1 MTADEGKASAVF
13 FFATKC
19 NINWTKMY
27 GIVGGLLKPDG
38 YNNVNNSCKCCNSI
52 IRWKYMNNMNSDKKA
67 VRKNYLDNIRWIT
80 VVIVVLYH
88 VLYMYNAE
96 GVSGGIGQITK
107 LSTQPYD
114 IFQYLVYPWFMP
126 VLFIVAGI
134 SSRLYLEK
142 HTNKEFI
149 KSRTTK
155 LLVPSTLGLFVFQFI
170 QGYVSMNLGDGVA
183 ALAAAGVPKF
193 VIYFI
198 MVATGSGVLWFVH
211 LLWIYSV
218 VLVLIRKIEKGK
230 LLEVGSKAQMWLIV
244 LLFFPI
250 WGAAQILNAPI
261 VSVYRFA
268 FYFVFFMLG
277 YYVFSN
283 EEVMDKLKKY
293 AVVFI
298 VIGVALSISF
308 AVINFIIRGGS
319 NFGDK
324 PVNRGPLF
332 AACAY
337 FGSLAMLSGMARFG
351 DFSNDFTK
359 WMSSH
364 SFGLYV
370 FHYLGIS
377 TVALVFAKNAL
388 LPAPLC
394 YLLSLIAGFLFGYG
408 LYAIIS
414 RIPFFRWAIL
424 GISKKKVKN
433 SEE

>member
-1 MTADEGKASAVF
+1 
-13 FFATKC
+13 
-19 NINWTKMY
+19 
-27 GIVGGLLKPDG
+27 
-38 YNNVNNSCKCCNSI
+38 
-52 IRWKYMNNMNSDKKA
+52 MNNDKKT
-67 VRKNYLDNIRWIT
+67 VRKYYLDNIRWIT

-88 VLYMYNAE
+88 VFYMYNAE
-96 GVSGGIGQITK
+96 GVLGGVGQITK

-155 LLVPSTLGLFVFQFI
+155 LLVPSTIGLFVFQFI
-170 QGYVSMNLGDGVA
+170 QGYVSMHLADGA
-183 ALAAAGVPKF
+183 KELAAIGVPKF
-193 VIYFI
+193 VIYLI
-198 MVATGSGVLWFVH
+198 MVASGSGVLWFVH

-218 VLVLIRKIEKGK
+218 VLVLLRKIEKGK
-230 LLEVGSKAQMWLIV
+230 LIEVCSKTQIWLMV

-250 WGAAQILNAPI
+250 WGAAQILNTPI
-261 VSVYRFA
+261 VQVYRFA
-268 FYFVFFMLG
+268 FYFVFFIMG

-298 VIGVALSISF
+298 VIGVALCITF
-308 AVINFIIRGGS
+308 AVVNFVILGGT
-319 NFGDK
+319 NYADK
-324 PVNRGPLF
+324 PVNRGPLYV
-332 AACAY
+332 ACAY

-377 TVALVFAKNAL
+377 SVALVFAKNAL

-394 YLLSLIAGFLFGYG
+394 YLLSLVAGFLFGYG
-408 LYAIIS
+408 LYALIS
-414 RIPFFRWAIL
+414 RIPFFRWAVL

-433 SEE
+433 TSR

>member
-1 MTADEGKASAVF
+1 
-13 FFATKC
+13 
-19 NINWTKMY
+19 
-27 GIVGGLLKPDG
+27 
-38 YNNVNNSCKCCNSI
+38 
-52 IRWKYMNNMNSDKKA
+52 MNNMNCDKKA

-319 NFGDK
+319 NFADK
-324 PVNRGPLF
+324 PVNKGPLF
-332 AACAY
+332 AAYAY

>member
-1 MTADEGKASAVF
+1 
-13 FFATKC
+13 
-19 NINWTKMY
+19 
-27 GIVGGLLKPDG
+27 
-38 YNNVNNSCKCCNSI
+38 
-52 IRWKYMNNMNSDKKA
+52 MNNMNSDKKA

-155 LLVPSTLGLFVFQFI
+155 FLVPSTLGLFVFQFI

-319 NFGDK
+319 NFADK
-324 PVNRGPLF
+324 PINRGPLF

>member
-1 MTADEGKASAVF
+1 
-13 FFATKC
+13 
-19 NINWTKMY
+19 
-27 GIVGGLLKPDG
+27 
-38 YNNVNNSCKCCNSI
+38 
-52 IRWKYMNNMNSDKKA
+52 MNNDKKT
-67 VRKNYLDNIRWIT
+67 VRKYYLDNIRWIT

-88 VLYMYNAE
+88 VFYMYNAE
-96 GVSGGIGQITK
+96 GVLGGVGQITK

-155 LLVPSTLGLFVFQFI
+155 LLVPSTIGLFVFQFI
-170 QGYVSMNLGDGVA
+170 QGYVSMHLADGA
-183 ALAAAGVPKF
+183 KELAAIGVPKF
-193 VIYFI
+193 VIYLI
-198 MVATGSGVLWFVH
+198 MVASGSGVLWFVH

-218 VLVLIRKIEKGK
+218 VLVLLRKIEKGK
-230 LLEVGSKAQMWLIV
+230 LIEVCSKTQIWLMV

-250 WGAAQILNAPI
+250 WGAAQILNTPI
-261 VSVYRFA
+261 VQVYRFA
-268 FYFVFFMLG
+268 FYFVFFIMG

-283 EEVMDKLKKY
+283 EEVMEKLKKY

-298 VIGVALSISF
+298 VIGVALCITF
-308 AVINFIIRGGS
+308 AVVNFVILGGT
-319 NFGDK
+319 NYADK
-324 PVNRGPLF
+324 PVNRGPLYV
-332 AACAY
+332 ACAY

-377 TVALVFAKNAL
+377 SVALVFAKNAL

-394 YLLSLIAGFLFGYG
+394 YLLSLVAGFLFGYG
-408 LYAIIS
+408 LYALIS
-414 RIPFFRWAIL
+414 RIPFFRWAVL

-433 SEE
+433 TSR

>member
-1 MTADEGKASAVF
+1 
-13 FFATKC
+13 
-19 NINWTKMY
+19 
-27 GIVGGLLKPDG
+27 
-38 YNNVNNSCKCCNSI
+38 
-52 IRWKYMNNMNSDKKA
+52 MNNMNSDKKT

-319 NFGDK
+319 NFADK
-324 PVNRGPLF
+324 PVNREPLY

-424 GISKKKVKN
+424 GISMKKVKN